1 MPAILHFES
10 AREFLFRTVSQ
21 ITLNYRDGPLSE
33 GAAGDVHGGDRLP
46 WVAVNGSDNFSSL
59 TRMTWQVHVYGNASD
74 ALRQWCTQ
82 HAMPLE
88 VFEWHAQHEA
98 AGLARNALYLIRPD
112 TYVALAD
119 SAGKPEALDI
129 YLTSKGIKLPTSRAM
144 SSAAL
149 DNGARTGAA
158 HES

>member
-1 MPAILHFES
+1 M
-10 AREFLFRTVSQ
+10 
-21 ITLNYRDGPLSE
+21 NYRDGPLSE
-33 GAAGDVHGGDRLP
+33 GAAGDVHSADRLP

-74 ALRQWCTQ
+74 ALRAWCAQ

-88 VFEWHAQHEA
+88 VFDWHPQHEA

-119 SAGKPEALDI
+119 NAGTPEALDI
-129 YLTSKGIKLPTSRAM
+129 
-144 SSAAL
+144 
-149 DNGARTGAA
+149 
-158 HES
+158 